1 MSDIKQ
7 EMVHGVFWSAVEKYS
22 STLVSIIISMILA
35 RLLTPDEYGV
45 VAIAYVIIAFL
56 QIFCT
61 MGIGPAIIQRNDL
74 EKDDINNIFTFSL
87 ILGFVLALILYLSS
101 GLIADY
107 YENEALI
114 NVCHILSIVL
124 FFSAANMVPNA
135 LMAKHKRFK
144 EIAQRTLIL
153 QLISSVLAI
162 IAAYKG
168 AGVYAL
174 LISPV
179 LTAIGI
185 FIFNWRFYPMGLPK
199 VPSLE
204 PLKRIFS
211 YSFYQLAFEIIN
223 YFSRNLD
230 KLIIGKKLSSS
241 DLGYYDKSYTLM
253 QLPLN
258 NVTAV
263 INPVLQPILSVLQDD
278 MSEMAEKYNK
288 IIRIV
293 STISFPIGI
302 ILFFSAADVILV
314 MFGDQWVN
322 SIPVFKILA
331 LSIPTQMILS
341 TSGAIWQSCN
351 ATKYLFWI
359 GFVNSCI
366 VIAGFIISVN
376 IWGTIES
383 VGCAWTLASYITFT
397 NTYFIMYKRVL
408 HSSIWLMLKQLIN
421 PFLNAIVL
429 VVVYII
435 YSLLPL
441 KFPCLLNLVIELALG
456 ALITLTYLHITGR
469 FNVISFAKN
478 KLNNKK

>member
-22 STLVSIIISMILA
+22 STIVSIIISVILA
-35 RLLTPDEYGV
+35 RLLTPDEYGI

-56 QIFCT
+56 KIFCT

-74 EKDDINNIFTFSL
+74 KKDDINNIFAFSL
-87 ILGFVLALILYLSS
+87 ILGLVLALILFFTS
-101 GLIADY
+101 GLIAGY
-107 YENEALI
+107 YENEALV

-135 LMAKHKRFK
+135 LMAKYKRFK
-144 EIAQRTLIL
+144 EIAQRTLLL
-153 QLISSVLAI
+153 QLISSIIAV

-174 LISPV
+174 LVPPV
-179 LTAIGI
+179 FTAIGI
-185 FIFNWRFYPMGLPK
+185 FIFNWRFYPIGLPK
-199 VPSLE
+199 VPSYE

-278 MSEMAEKYNK
+278 MEEMAEKYNK

-331 LSIPTQMILS
+331 LSIPTQIILS

-351 ATKYLFWI
+351 ATKYLFWV

-383 VGCAWTLASYITFT
+383 VGCAWTLASYVTFT
-397 NTYFIMYKRVL
+397 NTYFIMYKRIL
-408 HSSIWLMLKQLIN
+408 HSPIQLMLKQLIN
-421 PFLNAIVL
+421 PFVNAIIL
-429 VVVYII
+429 VVVYVLYGLIQLDI
-435 YSLLPL
+435 PR
-441 KFPCLLNLVIELALG
+441 LLNLIIELSIGLI
-456 ALITLTYLHITGR
+456 ITLAFLHITGR
-469 FNVISFAKN
+469 FNIIAFAKN
-478 KLNNKK
+478 KLKK